1 LTAAWRET
9 DVNEQHLSDLATER
23 YCYLTTTGRRSGRPR
38 EIEIWF
44 HLEGRTIYMLAE
56 GRGRANWVRNLIA
69 DPSVSVRIADQAFG
83 GTARV
88 VEDAEEELIA
98 RRALPAKYKDSYSDD
113 LTEWGETALP
123 VAVDLEA

>member
-1 LTAAWRET
+1 MTE
-9 DVNEQHLSDLATER
+9 LSDLSGER
-23 YCYLTTTGRRSGRPR
+23 YCYLTTTGRKSGRPR

-69 DPSVSVRIADQAFG
+69 DPSVSLRIGDQAFG

-123 VAVDLEA
+123 VAVDVEA